1 MFSVP
6 SAIAS
11 AVNAAAS
18 YVYSNETF
26 QDITQLMKDGT
37 LDLSHLM
44 SEGESTKVLYVH
56 PYRRIGLPGRC

>member
-6 SAIAS
+6 AAIAS

-18 YVYSNETF
+18 YVYSNETL
-26 QDITQLMKDGT
+26 QDISQLMKDGT

-44 SEGESTKVLYVH
+44 TEGTGTS
-56 PYRRIGLPGRC
+56 